1 MDFEPLIERKRRR
14 FEELESEISSPG
26 LFENAAHARE
36 VLREHGSTKEL
47 LESWEKLARARRELD
62 ENRELAASDDKE
74 MAAMAREEIER
85 IEPEIPLLERAVQV
99 ALLPP
104 EPDEDRDAIV
114 EIRAGTGG
122 TEAALFASD
131 LHRMY
136 CRYADSLG
144 LKVEELESSPADLG
158 GLREV
163 IFRISGTS
171 VFRRFRYESGVHR
184 VQRVPATEAQGRIH
198 TSTATVA
205 VLPEAEEVDIEIKPE
220 DLRIEVCR
228 AGGPGGQ
235 GVNTTDSAVQVM
247 HIPTGRIVR
256 CQDGRSQQKNKE
268 AAIKI
273 MRSRLLE
280 DKRREEEEKYSAH
293 RRSLIGGG
301 GREEKIRTYNFAENR
316 VTDHRIKLSLYSLD
330 RFLEGDIGG
339 LVEAL
344 QVSDIEQRLKDSG
357 IARCFRPAAF
367 FGGVFEIIIL
377 WPHWALSRLPLLQ
390 AVYEHQSS

>member
-1 MDFEPLIERKRRR
+1 L
-14 FEELESEISSPG
+14 L
-26 LFENAAHARE
+26 AH
-36 VLREHGSTKEL
+36 
-47 LESWEKLARARRELD
+47 WEAFSKARRELT
-62 ENRELAASDDKE
+62 ENRELADSGDKE
-74 MAAMAREEIER
+74 FAEMAREEISR
-85 IEPEIPLLERAVQV
+85 IEAELPALERAVQI

-104 EPDEDRDAIV
+104 EPDEDRDAIM

-122 TEAALFASD
+122 TEAALFAAD
-131 LHRMY
+131 LFRMY
-136 CRYADSLG
+136 SRYAESLG
-144 LKVEELESSPADLG
+144 LKIEPMESSLADLG
-158 GLREV
+158 GFREV
-163 IFRISGTS
+163 VFRISGDA

-205 VLPEAEEVDIEIKPE
+205 VMPEAEEVDIEIKPE

-268 AAIKI
+268 AALKI
-273 MRSRLLE
+273 MRARLLE

-330 RFLEGDIGG
+330 RVLEGNLAELTD
-339 LVEAL
+339 AL
-344 QVSDIEQRLKDSG
+344 QASDIEQRLKDSG
-357 IARCFRPAAF
+357 I
-367 FGGVFEIIIL
+367 
-377 WPHWALSRLPLLQ
+377 S
-390 AVYEHQSS
+390 